1 MTPNVKNYLTT
12 LTPLRGIAALVVAIY
27 HFEVVARFVAPESS
41 MFLRKGYLMVDL
53 FFILSGFI
61 MLHVYGATFQNRIT
75 RPDLGNF
82 LMARF
87 ARIYPLH
94 LFTLLV
100 LVGEFCLKG
109 AKSDPINDP
118 AAIPTHLLL
127 LHSFGL
133 HPVFT
138 WNGPS
143 WSISAEWWAYVVF
156 PLAAL
161 LLARYRTAAGTGIA
175 LLALLTY
182 VSVVYLVPRTNFFD
196 PGLPVPHNLDVYYD
210 YGFLRGLAGFL
221 TGMLTY
227 EGFASGSVRRL
238 FGRDVT
244 GLVVLAG
251 TVLLLHLGVE
261 DLLYIPAF
269 AAVVLSLAANR
280 GAVQRVFDNRVF
292 RFLGDISYSV
302 YLVHVPFLF
311 WVVAPLLVA
320 GGYPYKGPMTLTVP
334 VSTGLLHLAVYLLV
348 VLAISTLTYY
358 TIEKPCRIW
367 INRRWARRREKP
379 LLAVK

>member
-1 MTPNVKNYLTT
+1 
-12 LTPLRGIAALVVAIY
+12 
-27 HFEVVARFVAPESS
+27 
-41 MFLRKGYLMVDL
+41 
-53 FFILSGFI
+53 
-61 MLHVYGATFQNRIT
+61 
-75 RPDLGNF
+75 
-82 LMARF
+82 
-87 ARIYPLH
+87 
-94 LFTLLV
+94 V

-109 AKSDPINDP
+109 AKADPINDP

-161 LLARYRTAAGTGIA
+161 LLARYRTAAVPA
-175 LLALLTY
+175 LRPCLCTY
-182 VSVVYLVPRTNFFD
+182 VSVVYLVPAPISFA
-196 PGLPVPHNLDVYYD
+196 PGVPVPHNLDVYYD
-210 YGFLRGLAGFL
+210 YGFLRGWPGFL

-227 EGFASGSVRRL
+227 EVFASGSVRRL

-269 AAVVLSLAANR
+269 AAR
-280 GAVQRVFDNRVF
+280 GAEPGGQPR
-292 RFLGDISYSV
+292 GPCSGYSTTGCSG
-302 YLVHVPFLF
+302 F
-311 WVVAPLLVA
+311 WATSPIRCTWCTFPSCSGWLRPCWLR
-320 GGYPYKGPMTLTVP
+320 GGTLT
-334 VSTGLLHLAVYLLV
+334 
-348 VLAISTLTYY
+348 
-358 TIEKPCRIW
+358 KDQ
-367 INRRWARRREKP
+367 
-379 LLAVK
+379 

>member
-1 MTPNVKNYLTT
+1 
-12 LTPLRGIAALVVAIY
+12 
-27 HFEVVARFVAPESS
+27 
-41 MFLRKGYLMVDL
+41 
-53 FFILSGFI
+53 
-61 MLHVYGATFQNRIT
+61 VYGATFQNRIT
-75 RPDLGNF
+75 RRNLANF
-82 LMARF
+82 LVARF

-109 AKSDPINDP
+109 AKPDPINDP
-118 AAIPTHLLL
+118 VAIPTHLLL

-156 PLAAL
+156 PLATF
-161 LLARYRTAAGTGIA
+161 LLARYRTAACNGITLVT
-175 LLALLTY
+175 LLAY
-182 VSVVYLVPRTNFFD
+182 VSVVYLVPRTNFFATAE
-196 PGLPVPHNLDVYYD
+196 PVPHNLDVYYD
-210 YGFLRGLAGFL
+210 YGFL

-227 EGFASGSVRRL
+227 EGFASGTIRRL

-261 DLLYIPAF
+261 DLLCIPAF
-269 AAVVLSLAANR
+269 AASALSLAANR
-280 GAVQRVFDNRVF
+280 GTVQRAFDNRVF

-311 WVVAPLLVA
+311 WVVAPLLIA
-320 GGYPYKGPMTLTVP
+320 GGTPTKDL
-334 VSTGLLHLAVYLLV
+334 
-348 VLAISTLTYY
+348 
-358 TIEKPCRIW
+358 
-367 INRRWARRREKP
+367 
-379 LLAVK
+379 